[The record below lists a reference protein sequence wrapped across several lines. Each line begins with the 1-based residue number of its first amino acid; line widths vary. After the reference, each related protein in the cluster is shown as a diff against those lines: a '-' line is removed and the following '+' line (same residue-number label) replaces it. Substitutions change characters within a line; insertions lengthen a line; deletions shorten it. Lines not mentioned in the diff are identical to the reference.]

1 MKVSFEVS
9 AKAARLIGRENIAD
23 VDGALVELIKNAYDA
38 DATCVYVGFFVP
50 FPAAPTVVELSKM
63 SELLSEKDYKEVTEE
78 YYEMSKRGT
87 IRRKDNL
94 TDEEK
99 QRLERILFSYNRII
113 VADNGDGMTRDVV
126 LSSWMQ
132 IATSDKENNHK
143 SAKGRIKT
151 GAKGIG
157 RFALDKLSRHSIMY
171 TKGASQGALRW
182 EIDWDQFSSSKL
194 LSEVQADIGEAE
206 ASYADQV
213 KSCIGD
219 DYQNLSDYKWETG
232 TMFILSPTREAWS
245 SRLFEKVNTNLKSI
259 NPLGS
264 ADEFKVIVKNHF
276 FPQHSYETEQVAID
290 DKDYD
295 YKITAYYDGCD
306 QLKIGIHR
314 NEFIASE
321 KSVVIAVGQESGEFD
336 LAGFW
341 ARDHFSNAPYTKEDY
356 CFGASHIELNIEDV
370 IKTEDYDKV
379 RAVGPFSAEF
389 YFVKNGKSDFPFVKD
404 VPTLKRKRLLSRF
417 SGIKLYRDNFKVRPY
432 GDEGSLYDWLNLNER
447 ANRSP
452 AGVSHQSGAWR
463 VLPYQMIGVVKIGR
477 VENASLYDTANR
489 EGLTQNDSYFFFVK
503 LLQEA
508 ITRFEFDRQYIY
520 REYAKWVEDCKS
532 TLTSAAKKIIDEVRS
547 EDAKKKA
554 SGSEKKHRETEKER
568 DNQPDRPPYSEQ
580 DYRDALGLLIASADQ
595 EQRAKQ
601 TVEVLSSAGVIL
613 NTFFHE
619 FRGVHTSLK
628 TRSSQLRL
636 RIDNILN
643 GQPYSGPAFLDPYQ
657 KLDYFDATD
666 RLLAGWLKVVMDA
679 VSADKFIVEPLS
691 LLDEL
696 SVIVDIWKQ
705 LLAEKM
711 VSLTIN
717 SMAPDNSYVINSSRV
732 DLYVVIN
739 NFLLNSVYF
748 FEKGDQPT
756 REIVFS
762 IDEQTEHI
770 TLTMENNGP
779 PLDEKY
785 RAQPMIIFELG
796 ESSKEGGTGLGLWLM
811 RDAVERTDGQ
821 VSLLNRE
828 TGFAIQIKWRKQTK

>member
-63 SELLSEKDYKEVTEE
+63 SEFLSEKDYKEVTEE

-171 TKGASQGALRW
+171 TKGAGQGALRW

-194 LSEVQADIGEAE
+194 LSEVQADIGEADFSHPRLAVRLE
-206 ASYADQV
+206 SYLVDGCQSV
-213 KSCIGD
+213 G
-219 DYQNLSDYKWETG
+219 G
-232 TMFILSPTREAWS
+232 
-245 SRLFEKVNTNLKSI
+245 
-259 NPLGS
+259 GG
-264 ADEFKVIVKNHF
+264 VKNHF

-404 VPTLKRKRLLSRF
+404 VPTLQRKRLLSRF

-508 ITRFEFDRQYIY
+508 IARFEYDRQYIY
-520 REYAKWVEDCKS
+520 REYAKWVDDCEKTFS
-532 TLTSAAKKIIDEVRS
+532 SAAQIIIDEVRS
-547 EDAKKKA
+547 ENAKKKA
-554 SGSEKKHRETEKER
+554 GGSEKKHGEAEKER

-679 VSADKFIVEPLS
+679 VSADKFVVEPLS

-717 SMAPDNSYVINSSRV
+717 PMTPDNSYVINSSRV
-732 DLYVVIN
+732 DLYVVVN

-762 IDEQTEHI
+762 IGEQAEHI

-796 ESSKEGGTGLGLWLM
+796 VSSKEGGTGLGLWLM

-821 VSLLNRE
+821 VSLPNRE